1 MEWAIAGTTLLRT
14 VRKIGKLL
22 AAPAAALALLVGCL
36 AFTGFARGA
45 STKARTSAA
54 YNLLS
59 RPHAAFAWFPELPHP
74 GEPVLLASVSTDPL
88 SPLVA
93 FAWDVGLGEG
103 LQTGGPALQTTFATF
118 APHVVRLRVTN
129 GSGVSDVAAK
139 TITMST
145 PPPSVL
151 LPFPIIRMVAIVKA
165 SGANVKLLAVKTG
178 AGAQSAVT
186 CRGKRCPARTSRHV
200 VPANRQ
206 GSVWVTFRSFKRFFP
221 AGTVLEVRV
230 TKPGKIGAYTRLAIR
245 RHRLPSRLDSCL
257 DSQGVSPIACPTS

>member
-1 MEWAIAGTTLLRT
+1 MGDRSIHILRT
-14 VRKIGKLL
+14 VRRVGQLL
-22 AAPAAALALLVGCL
+22 RAPAVALVLLLGFL

-59 RPHAAFAWFPELPHP
+59 RPHAAFVWFPELPHP
-74 GEPVLLASVSTDPL
+74 GEPVLLASVSTDPI

-93 FAWDVGLGEG
+93 FAWDIGLGGG
-103 LQTGGPALQTTFATF
+103 LQAGGPALPTTFSTF

-129 GSGVSDVAAK
+129 GAGVPDIAAE

-151 LPFPIIRMVAIVKA
+151 QPFPIIRLVAIVKA
-165 SGANVKLLAVKTG
+165 SGANVKLLSVKTG
-178 AGAQSAVT
+178 GGARSTVT
-186 CRGKRCPARTSRHV
+186 CRGRRCPARAAAHV
-200 VPANRQ
+200 VPASRR
-206 GSVWVTFRSFKRFFP
+206 GSVWVAFRSFQRFLP

-230 TKPGKIGAYTRLAIR
+230 TKAGKIGAYTRLAIR
-245 RHRLPSRLDSCL
+245 RHKLPSRLDDCL
-257 DSQGVSPIACPTS
+257 DQLGVSPIACPSS